1 MAHYLPLHGWDVTPA
16 EAVALQQQLR
26 SQIRIE
32 PLTQLPQTIAG
43 CDISFNKFEET
54 VYAGIV
60 VLRLDTLET
69 VEEAGVVST
78 APFPYVPGL
87 LSFREIPSLLEAW
100 QKLKTEP
107 DIVMFD
113 GHGTAHP
120 RRIGIA
126 SHAGLFLNRPTFGCG
141 KSVLVGNYDEPAPER
156 GNWSPML
163 HRAASGYKE
172 VVGAALRT
180 KNKVNPVYVSP
191 GHLIDL
197 DTAIALTLQCN
208 GGYRIPEP
216 TRRVHNLVNAMRR
229 GERPMPTE
237 NPNVLTL
244 FKD

>member
-1 MAHYLPLHGWDVTPA
+1 MATYQPLHDWSVTPT

-32 PLTQLPQTIAG
+32 PLSVPSKTIAG

-69 VEEAGVVST
+69 IDEAGVVGT
-78 APFPYVPGL
+78 APFPYIPGL
-87 LSFREIPSLLEAW
+87 LSFREIPALLKAW
-100 QKLKTEP
+100 QTLQTEP
-107 DIVMFD
+107 DVVMFD

-126 SHAGLFLNRPTFGCG
+126 SHAGLFLDRPTFGCG
-141 KSVLVGNYDEPAPER
+141 KSVLVGKYDEPAPER
-156 GNWSPML
+156 GAWSPMK
-163 HRAASGYKE
+163 HYGE
-172 VVGAALRT
+172 VIGAALRT

-197 DTAIALTLQCN
+197 PTAISLTLQCD

-216 TRRVHNLVNAMRR
+216 TRRAHNLVNALRR
-229 GERPMPTE
+229 GERI
-237 NPNVLTL
+237 VS
-244 FKD
+244 